1 MIDEL
6 TLYNL
11 EVKYHNLKDIANA
24 IEEMVRVEVIEEFIK
39 TIVNTPT
46 KIKIEHYRENDIL
59 VNRQNEII
67 DMLIQLKE
75 QK

>member
-1 MIDEL
+1 MIFEIPKDTEVL
-6 TLYNL
+6 QIDIT
-11 EVKYHNLKDIANA
+11 EVKKQIRAEA
-24 IEEMVRVEVIEEFIK
+24 IDKCIK

-59 VNRQNEII
+59 VDRQNEII